1 MLTFE
6 EDDPAEPLELAV
18 KEVTSVVKSAG
29 EKVNC
34 CLSVFF
40 GSGDVLLASVEVL
53 FVNRSVPLTCVCRGR

>member
-29 EKVNC
+29 EKVNLGFVG
-34 CLSVFF
+34 LSVYF
-40 GSGDVLLASVEVL
+40 GTGNVLLVSVEVL
-53 FVNRSVPLTCVCRGR
+53 FVNRSVPLTCVC